1 MFEERSSLVPFANP
15 LSTFCPVCKFR
26 SLEAKEM
33 HDHKMIIWSKDG
45 CSNKPS
51 NTHYLVV
58 WVADMAKIFYYGIL
72 LV

>member
-1 MFEERSSLVPFANP
+1 
-15 LSTFCPVCKFR
+15 
-26 SLEAKEM
+26 M

-45 CSNKPS
+45 CSNGLHKPS

-58 WVADMAKIFYYGIL
+58 WVADVAKILYYGVL